1 MAGQVARGDKG
12 DPGGYYMQR
21 GSLGR
26 GPITLV
32 PTLRRVASTG
42 DCRAGWSWSSS
53 SRKKGGGGSFP
64 APPTPRLRISAS
76 NRVFISVFERAAW
89 LIRKRRVGDTL
100 LDNSMVW
107 KSGKVVLEATF

>member
-1 MAGQVARGDKG
+1 M
-12 DPGGYYMQR
+12 Y
-21 GSLGR
+21 
-26 GPITLV
+26 T
-32 PTLRRVASTG
+32 TG
-42 DCRAGWSWSSS
+42 IIVEVGLYLHAC
-53 SRKKGGGGSFP
+53 KKGVGGSFP

-107 KSGKVVLEATF
+107 KSGKVVLEATW